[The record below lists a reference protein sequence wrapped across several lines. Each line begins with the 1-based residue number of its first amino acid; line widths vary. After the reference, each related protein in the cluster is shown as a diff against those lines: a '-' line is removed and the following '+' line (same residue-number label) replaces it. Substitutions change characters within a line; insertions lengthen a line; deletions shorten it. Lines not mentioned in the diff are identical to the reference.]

1 MKGELTILAIDE
13 EGHHWY
19 YDIIK
24 FLELG
29 IYPYGANKECHSVRM
44 MAMQYIL
51 CGGQLYRIHLLC

>member
-1 MKGELTILAIDE
+1 MLAIDE
-13 EGHHWY
+13 EGDHWY

-29 IYPYGANKECHSVRM
+29 IYPYGANKKERHSVRM